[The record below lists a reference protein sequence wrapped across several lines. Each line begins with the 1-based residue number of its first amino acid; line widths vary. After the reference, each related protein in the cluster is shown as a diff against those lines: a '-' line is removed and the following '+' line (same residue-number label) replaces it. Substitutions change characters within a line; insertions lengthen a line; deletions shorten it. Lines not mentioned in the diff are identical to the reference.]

1 MEIPLLANV
10 LLVIG
15 GLAIAGSVIGETP
28 HTSPTL
34 KRLFLKKIGGW
45 FGSPVMRCLGFLH
58 CQSQTEDDQ
67 GVQG

>member
-34 KRLFLKKIGGW
+34 KRLFLKKKLVGG
-45 FGSPVMRCLGFLH
+45 LGP
-58 CQSQTEDDQ
+58 Q
-67 GVQG
+67 

>member
-34 KRLFLKKIGGW
+34 KRLFLKKNWWVVWVPSNEVFRFPALPKADRG
-45 FGSPVMRCLGFLH
+45 
-58 CQSQTEDDQ
+58 
-67 GVQG
+67 